1 MDRSFL
7 SVVLKKKSTQLIHD
21 EFFLFT
27 GLAELA
33 LKKYKSAAK
42 HFLQAQFD
50 HFEYKEVK
58 MQHKKWSV
66 FLKLSKCFGDS
77 ISYFSVDICS
87 RCGRVWRTVCFGH
100 IWSPGITNQS
110 TFQQVN
116 HFIARYFWH
125 RIKITF
131 ASQLTVFSRTGS
143 SISSRRRSPARTIS
157 YWSSVTTGGNLN

>member
-58 MQHKKWSV
+58 MQHKK
-66 FLKLSKCFGDS
+66 
-77 ISYFSVDICS
+77 
-87 RCGRVWRTVCFGH
+87 
-100 IWSPGITNQS
+100 
-110 TFQQVN
+110 
-116 HFIARYFWH
+116 
-125 RIKITF
+125 
-131 ASQLTVFSRTGS
+131 
-143 SISSRRRSPARTIS
+143 
-157 YWSSVTTGGNLN
+157 